1 MWGMSIQQLLID
13 EVSKQSEPLL
23 REVWHYLNFL
33 KSKAGDPIGEP
44 SRPLERPGFGS
55 VPGIE
60 LSEDFDAPLDDFA
73 DYRP

>member
-1 MWGMSIQQLLID
+1 MSIQQLLIS
-13 EVSKQSEPLL
+13 EVSQQPEPLL

-33 KSKAGDPIGEP
+33 KSKAGDEARASAG
-44 SRPLERPGFGS
+44 LRPGFGS

-60 LSEDFDAPLDDFA
+60 LADDFDAPLDAFA